1 MDGLGTNLKGK
12 KMHRLTKTFAT
23 TDCTTLDDAL
33 TCMMATIEDGLL
45 TSGFVPGKDY
55 QRKDL
60 FDAAMPLIQG
70 MFKEGTLAYTISW
83 PNGRGKPTA
92 ECGSA

>member
-1 MDGLGTNLKGK
+1 LPVRLIEELGENLKGK
-12 KMHRLTKTFAT
+12 KMQRLTKTFAT

-33 TCMMATIEDGLL
+33 ACMMATIEDGLL

-60 FDAAMPLIQG
+60 FDAAMPLVQNI
-70 MFKEGTLAYTISW
+70 FNENNLLYTTSW
-83 PNGRGKPTA
+83 PNA
-92 ECGSA
+92 N

>member
-1 MDGLGTNLKGK
+1 MK
-12 KMHRLTKTFAT
+12 RLTRTFAT

-33 TCMMATIEDGLL
+33 SCMMATIEDGLL
-45 TSGFVPGKDY
+45 TSGFVPSKDY

-70 MFKEGTLAYTISW
+70 MFKEGMLAYTTSW
-83 PNGRGKPTA
+83 PNV
-92 ECGSA
+92 

>member
-1 MDGLGTNLKGK
+1 MQ
-12 KMHRLTKTFAT
+12 RLTKTFAT

-60 FDAAMPLIQG
+60 FDAAMPLVQS
-70 MFKEGTLAYTISW
+70 MFNENNLLYTTSW
-83 PNGRGKPTA
+83 PNAPS
-92 ECGSA
+92 SADAKRSAGMKG

>member
-1 MDGLGTNLKGK
+1 MQ
-12 KMHRLTKTFAT
+12 RLTKTFAT

-60 FDAAMPLIQG
+60 FDAAMPLVQS
-70 MFKEGTLAYTISW
+70 MFNKNNLLYTTSW
-83 PNGRGKPTA
+83 PNVRNQPRPLAGVGWIELLGLLGK
-92 ECGSA
+92 

>member
-1 MDGLGTNLKGK
+1 MQ
-12 KMHRLTKTFAT
+12 RLTKTFAT
-23 TDCTTLDDAL
+23 TNCTALDDVLA
-33 TCMMATIEDGLL
+33 CMMATIEDGLL

-60 FDAAMPLIQG
+60 FDAAMPLVQS
-70 MFKEGTLAYTISW
+70 MFNEKNLLYTTSW